1 MHALGREEIEG
12 MKKWKELT
20 LRIRVRRCYESGRKC
35 KKIRESEVKKKE
47 FGHRKLALVR
57 ES

>member
-20 LRIRVRRCYESGRKC
+20 LRIRVRRCYKSGRKLG
-35 KKIRESEVKKKE
+35 RVKLKR
-47 FGHRKLALVR
+47 GKLVTGNLP
-57 ES
+57 